1 MLISDA
7 KYRLTNYVYVSGT
20 KETRHKNDT
29 KMYLIKPSKNRKTQ
43 KPQQLHFSALAIKIN
58 TLWQ

>member
-20 KETRHKNDT
+20 IRNETQKRHKNVPN
-29 KMYLIKPSKNRKTQ
+29 KAK
-43 KPQQLHFSALAIKIN
+43 
-58 TLWQ
+58 

>member
-1 MLISDA
+1 MLISDT

-29 KMYLIKPSKNRKTQ
+29 KMYLIKPSKNRKA
-43 KPQQLHFSALAIKIN
+43 KNRYI
-58 TLWQ
+58 